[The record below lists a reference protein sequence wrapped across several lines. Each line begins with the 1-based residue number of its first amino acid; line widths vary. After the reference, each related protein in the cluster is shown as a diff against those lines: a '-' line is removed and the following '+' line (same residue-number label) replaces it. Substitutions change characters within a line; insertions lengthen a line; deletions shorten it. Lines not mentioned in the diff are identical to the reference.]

1 MSDSLAGRLLIAEP
15 MMGDENFDRAVI
27 LMLEHNDHG
36 ALGLVINRPSDL
48 EVRDLVPEWAE
59 LTLDPDVIFVG
70 GPVSQT
76 GVIALGRRPGAA
88 GYEPVHGWSQVIG
101 GCGTLDLNI
110 GSEAV
115 VGSIDG
121 VRLFA
126 GYAGWS
132 AGQLEGEL
140 DAGAWFVVDA
150 FADDAFAPE
159 PDRLWRDALRR
170 QPDQLNLL
178 ADFPPHPSLN

>member
-1 MSDSLAGRLLIAEP
+1 MTDSLAGRLLIAEP
-15 MMGDENFDRAVI
+15 MMGDGNFDRAVV
-27 LMLEHNDHG
+27 LMIEHNHQG

-48 EVRDLVPEWAE
+48 EVRDLVPEWTE
-59 LTLDPDVIFVG
+59 LTVDPEVIFVG

-76 GVIALGRRPGAA
+76 GVIALGRRPGH
-88 GYEPVHGWSQVIG
+88 EPVTGWGQVIG
-101 GCGTLDLNI
+101 SCGTLDLNI
-110 GSEAV
+110 GSGSA

-132 AGQLEGEL
+132 AGQLEDEM
-140 DAGAWFVVDA
+140 DVGAWFVVDA
-150 FADDAFAPE
+150 LPDDAFTPE
-159 PDRLWRDALRR
+159 PARLWREVLRR
-170 QPDQLNLL
+170 QPDELNLL